1 MSSVPGSTKNIQVR
15 RPARVAR
22 CAGPRGFLHEGATG
36 WSAGVAAVT
45 SAPLWLRALVQ
56 EIQLDAKVKLLDCP
70 GVIFDDETRPN
81 SSSLLLRN
89 TSGRVGIPRR
99 APVPTLL

>member
-1 MSSVPGSTKNIQVR
+1 M
-15 RPARVAR
+15 
-22 CAGPRGFLHEGATG
+22 L
-36 WSAGVAAVT
+36 
-45 SAPLWLRALVQ
+45 PLWLRALVQ

-89 TSGRVGIPRR
+89 VVRVESMDEPEVR
-99 APVPTLL
+99 ARWLGVEAGLCACA